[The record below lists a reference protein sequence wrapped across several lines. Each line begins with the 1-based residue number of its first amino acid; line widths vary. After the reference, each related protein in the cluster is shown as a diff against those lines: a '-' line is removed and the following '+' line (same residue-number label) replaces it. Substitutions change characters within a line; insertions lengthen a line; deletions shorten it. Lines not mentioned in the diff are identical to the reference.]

1 MFCLH
6 MQGLFILF
14 MTESSS
20 VTEYEVQKSVRM
32 LFKSC
37 ISNSHPLTSGDIDYL
52 HVKISAI
59 VSCLEQL
66 G

>member
-6 MQGLFILF
+6 MQGLLILS
-14 MTESSS
+14 MKESSS
-20 VTEYEVQKSVRM
+20 MTEYEVRKSVRM
-32 LFKSC
+32 PFKSC
-37 ISNSHPLTSGDIDYL
+37 ISNSHPLTSGDTDYL

-59 VSCLEQL
+59 ASCLEQL